1 MTEIRIYFEGSP
13 KLRAGFHSFY
23 SELRDKANSMRR
35 SISFVAGN
43 GRDDAIHDFGLAIES
58 HPTAWNILLID
69 SEECF
74 RDALAKDLCRT
85 NHIGQAHARSVF
97 WMVQIMES
105 WFLAD
110 PIALSKYYGI
120 GFNAKHAGKHK
131 DIETIS
137 KADVLAKLKRA
148 TRTTAKG
155 EYHKTAH
162 APDLLAKIDPD
173 RVRGASVNCDL
184 LFQAI
189 LRALT

>member
-1 MTEIRIYFEGSP
+1 
-13 KLRAGFHSFY
+13 
-23 SELRDKANSMRR
+23 MRR

-58 HPTAWNILLID
+58 HPTARNILLID

-85 NHIGQAHARSVF
+85 NHIGRAHVRSVF

-110 PIALSKYYGI
+110 PIALSKYYGS
-120 GFNAKHAGKHK
+120 GFNAKHLGSQKVS
-131 DIETIS
+131 ETIP

-148 TRTTAKG
+148 SRKTAKG

-162 APDLLAKIDPD
+162 APELLAKIDPA
-173 RVRGASVNCDL
+173 RIRGASVNCDR
-184 LFQAI
+184 LFRAI
-189 LRALT
+189 LKALA